1 MTKAAQNKALK
12 MGPLELLFG
21 GSAAKILDFLSTFQD
36 LDYSKQDIAQ
46 NSGVSFRHT
55 LREIERLEK
64 LGFIARTRNVGHSHM
79 YRYNKDY
86 KAAKSLEKFA
96 SDLTFEEDKKIIA
109 NKQQQPNDSITIV
122 TS

>member
-1 MTKAAQNKALK
+1 VTKAAQNKALK